1 MKTTIYPQQDGSL
14 RCIKCG
20 SSQFQPV
27 RSTGRKVGLGLLS
40 LATQPNE
47 LRCIACGS
55 RYSINRPQMQMQ
67 AQIPA
72 RPD

>member
-1 MKTTIYPQQDGSL
+1 MKPIIYPQDDGSL
-14 RCIKCG
+14 RCANCG
-20 SSQFQPV
+20 AMQFQPK

-47 LRCIACGS
+47 LRCIACGA
-55 RYSINRPQMQMQ
+55 RYSVRRPQMP
-67 AQIPA
+67 ATVPA